1 MVAPIPFVPRS
12 ALPAVASSALPV
24 PSALRVPKAPKESRA
39 KQALKVRKG
48 YKALRESPAPWVC
61 KAR

>member
-12 ALPAVASSALPV
+12 ALPAVALSALPA
-24 PSALRVPKAPKESRA
+24 PSVPKAPKESRV